1 MFPKAR
7 PAPCHQTGPSSMET
21 ITSCLQGGAQKAL
34 GATKGRKALPT
45 HPSRGR
51 PQIHSLGLRA
61 ERESASDLVTS
72 PATSYL
78 TDTCLLLA
86 NEKVPTV
93 HGPPPWARISLL
105 HSGLASSRSACA
117 SLRTGPLSGPGK
129 ASHPQQHKP
138 GSPCSRRM
146 PPLSALPQC
155 RAERQPPWVI
165 PDPPEPGVWS
175 FLLGTLGSWRAEH
188 WGPF

>member
-72 PATSYL
+72 PATSSPNRHL
-78 TDTCLLLA
+78 SATSKRESPHSSRT
-86 NEKVPTV
+86 PTL
-93 HGPPPWARISLL
+93 GPNLPATQW
-105 HSGLASSRSACA
+105 SGLFQVRLCLPQDRPPLRSRE
-117 SLRTGPLSGPGK
+117 SLI
-129 ASHPQQHKP
+129 PQQHKP